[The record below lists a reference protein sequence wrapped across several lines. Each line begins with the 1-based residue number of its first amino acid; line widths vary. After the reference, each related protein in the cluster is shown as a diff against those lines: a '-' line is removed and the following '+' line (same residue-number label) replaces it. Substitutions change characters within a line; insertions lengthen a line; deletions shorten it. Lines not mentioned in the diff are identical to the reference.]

1 MKEMSSMNKLPRRKR
16 LSLFDTLNYTFLT
29 LYAILCI
36 LPFVHVIAASF
47 ATTAELMQRSFMLF
61 PTKFSLDAY
70 RFIFSTDVIATSF
83 GVTVYL
89 AVIGTLLNIVFTALM
104 AYPLSRRDLDG
115 RQLILMLVLFTMLFS
130 GGMIPNFILVKSL
143 GLLNTLWSLMIPGL
157 ISAFILIILKNFFQ
171 QMPDGIEESAKMDG
185 ANDLVI
191 MIRIVLPLS
200 MPAIATF
207 SLFYAV
213 GHWNTF
219 FNAVLYIN
227 DSTKWP
233 LQVLL
238 RQIVLLTSGGVGDQ
252 TMLNENFVTPPSQ
265 TIKMAVVV
273 VATVPMLLV
282 YPFLQ
287 KHFAKGVLLGSVK
300 G

>member
-1 MKEMSSMNKLPRRKR
+1 MKEMSSMNKLPRHKR

-104 AYPLSRRDLDG
+104 AYPLSRRELDG

-238 RQIVLLTSGGVGDQ
+238 RQIVLLTSGGLGDQ
-252 TMLNENFVTPPSQ
+252 TMMSENFVTPPSQ